1 MQKLLIDAGKYA
13 QEKVLK
19 YQIEQADAAKK
30 YLIDNGLQVSQLED
44 EDVWKK
50 AAMEKVW
57 PEMADFVGGKETI
70 NAYLK
75 GLRQAPLEVTPSIR
89 TRRARNAPP
98 GSFPLRMGETG
109 RLIVQP

>member
-1 MQKLLIDAGKYA
+1 MP
-13 QEKVLK
+13 K

-75 GLRQAPLEVTPSIR
+75 ACGKPPEVTPSIR
-89 TRRARNAPP
+89 TRRARNTLRAL
-98 GSFPLRMGETG
+98 SLRMGKQGHPPYTG
-109 RLIVQP
+109 KVFPLSHT

>member
-1 MQKLLIDAGKYA
+1 MRASTRRKKCSSTRSSN
-13 QEKVLK
+13 
-19 YQIEQADAAKK
+19 ADAAKK

-75 GLRQAPLEVTPSIR
+75 ACGKPLWK
-89 TRRARNAPP
+89 
-98 GSFPLRMGETG
+98 
-109 RLIVQP
+109 

>member
-1 MQKLLIDAGKYA
+1 M
-13 QEKVLK
+13 E
-19 YQIEQADAAKK
+19 
-30 YLIDNGLQVSQLED
+30 NGLQVSQLED

-75 GLRQAPLEVTPSIR
+75 ACGKPLWK
-89 TRRARNAPP
+89 
-98 GSFPLRMGETG
+98 
-109 RLIVQP
+109 